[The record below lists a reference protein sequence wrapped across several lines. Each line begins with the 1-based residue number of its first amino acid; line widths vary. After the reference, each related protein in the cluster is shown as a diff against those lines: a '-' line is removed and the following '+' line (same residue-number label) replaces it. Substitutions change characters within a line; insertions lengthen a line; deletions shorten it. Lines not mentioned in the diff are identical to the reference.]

1 VDVVVVAVCL
11 ALLVGFDRSMLAAER
26 RGWVRWRRS
35 PPSRATASTAL
46 LQILSIY
53 QPSHE
58 HIVEERR
65 AADADEA
72 EDDEPLLRGIRL
84 PALPVAPT
92 ASEPPAR

>member
-1 VDVVVVAVCL
+1 VEVTIVAVSIGV
-11 ALLVGFDRSMLAAER
+11 LVAFDRLMLAAER

-35 PPSRATASTAL
+35 PPSRASANTAL
-46 LQILSIY
+46 LSVLSLY

-65 AADADEA
+65 AADTDEA

-84 PALPVAPT
+84 PRP
-92 ASEPPAR
+92 